1 MGYNI
6 AGALSGFVPM
16 IAVALLGVS
25 DNASCGA
32 ALLLI
37 FISLLTA
44 VGGFFGER
52 LRLTDDEAIAQYNN

>member
-1 MGYNI
+1 
-6 AGALSGFVPM
+6 M